1 MAEDCRLFWIWL
13 AERCGYGSSNAVLLN
28 DNIGNARE
36 IYESEITPDD
46 LTSAGIREGKK
57 ADELVAMLKNKSLE
71 TAKRALD
78 NADRGGITVLTP
90 DSPDYPSPLLSIRN
104 YPMVLYCKG
113 QLPDCRQNFLCAIVG
128 TRSITEYG
136 RKIAYQL
143 GSGITFGGG
152 IIVSGM
158 ALGADSMALA
168 GALDSGGHPIAVLGT
183 GVDVVYP
190 REHKEIYNK
199 IIAKGAVISEF
210 PPGTTPNGR
219 NFPIRNRI
227 MSGISSATVVVEAD
241 MKSGALITAKDCIE
255 QGRKLFAV
263 PGKVGESNS
272 EGTNSL
278 LRDGA
283 IPVITPEDVVSEFED
298 EYKHVLNSNLTH
310 ARMRNINYNETSKIA
325 ASSSK
330 IGIEGVSNYYGNGV
344 YGGRLRDYGKEW
356 ERTPPTPPA
365 PDRKQNSAKKDNKP
379 KPEPMTEQISR
390 PAVNPETM
398 PVETRKPSE
407 NADISRKPDFTRAIR
422 ELEPASNG
430 KSAGKSKNPGLT
442 IKGVMRAQSLLA
454 GYIGV
459 GKSNLGGDDGDSW
472 NENKKM
478 SEKSFIPAKKIE
490 LDMLEEKDVKVYNK
504 MKPNVPVLPDDLADA
519 NHTTKEILSSLTV
532 LEFAGAVESGG
543 GGYYMRVSPDDIMQ
557 SEND

>member
-1 MAEDCRLFWIWL
+1 MAEDKRLYWIWL
-13 AERCGYGSSNAVLLN
+13 AERCGYGSAYAVMLS
-28 DNIGNARE
+28 DNIGSAKE
-36 IYESEITPDD
+36 IYESEITIEDIK
-46 LTSAGIREGKK
+46 SAGIPEGKK
-57 ADELVAMLKNKSLE
+57 ADELLAMLKNKSLDN
-71 TAKRALD
+71 AKRAIE
-78 NADRGGITVLTP
+78 NADKNGINILTP
-90 DSPDYPSPLLSIRN
+90 DDADYPPPLLSIRN
-104 YPMVLYCKG
+104 YPMALYCKG
-113 QLPDCRQNFLCAIVG
+113 QLPDCQKNFLCAIVG

-136 RKIAYQL
+136 RKIAYEL

-183 GVDVVYP
+183 GVDIIYP

-199 IIAKGAVISEF
+199 IVAKGAVISEF
-210 PPGTTPNGR
+210 PPGTTPSGR

-283 IPVITPEDVVSEFED
+283 IPVITPEDIVSEFED

-310 ARMRNINYNETSKIA
+310 ARMRNINYNETSKIS

-356 ERTPPTPPA
+356 ERPNQPQPYR
-365 PDRKQNSAKKDNKP
+365 DKKKKNPKNDN
-379 KPEPMTEQISR
+379 
-390 PAVNPETM
+390 
-398 PVETRKPSE
+398 RKPSNPAEKANPEPNHNPSNDKE
-407 NADISRKPDFTRAIR
+407 NIRKLEYPPVEPDVDAVSEEISDESGENNKKHD
-422 ELEPASNG
+422 
-430 KSAGKSKNPGLT
+430 LT
-442 IKGVMRAQSLLA
+442 IQGVTKAQSFIS
-454 GYIGV
+454 GFIGAEKRRF
-459 GKSNLGGDDGDSW
+459 GRDSRGGSDVWKDD
-472 NENKKM
+472 KKM
-478 SEKSFIPAKKIE
+478 SEKSFIPAKKID

-519 NHTTKEILSSLTV
+519 THTTKEILSSLTV